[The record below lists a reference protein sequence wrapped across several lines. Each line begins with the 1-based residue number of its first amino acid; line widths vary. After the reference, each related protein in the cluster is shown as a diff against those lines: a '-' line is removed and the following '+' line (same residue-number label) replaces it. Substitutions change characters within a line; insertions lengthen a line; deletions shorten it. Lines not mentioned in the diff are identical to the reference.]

1 MQAEKFLAIILKS
14 VDGIFAVAAI
24 FDSSIWLSLIY
35 LRVHDIRIGS
45 VCKVDQNLPYHSDVD
60 VLCVSFFF
68 SLAPSV

>member
-14 VDGIFAVAAI
+14 VDGIFAI
-24 FDSSIWLSLIY
+24 RDSSIWLSLIY